1 MPILCRIKYINKKL
15 LLLKNQKTK
24 FLKKMANASIQKV
37 EKKEGSK
44 GSNIFAGLAIVI
56 CLVVGVLVW
65 YFIMGNPS
73 NFEGGTREGH
83 PNGFLGTVYK
93 GGVIVAV
100 LLGLLMMALVFSI
113 ERFMVISKAAG
124 KGNVEAFIARVQ
136 AQIKGGNINEAM
148 AECDKQQG
156 VVANV
161 VKAGLLKYEEVK
173 REGFDSERAEAA
185 IQQELEEATSLEM
198 PMLEKNLVILST
210 LVSIGTLVGLLGT
223 VSGMI
228 KAFSAMGAGS
238 TPDSAQLAVGISEAL
253 INTATGIG
261 TSTVS
266 IIAYNL
272 FTTKIDKLTYAIDE
286 AGFTIAQTY
295 RRFRARANNA

>member
-1 MPILCRIKYINKKL
+1 
-15 LLLKNQKTK
+15 
-24 FLKKMANASIQKV
+24 MANASVQKV
-37 EKKEGSK
+37 ETKGSSK

-83 PNGFLGTVYK
+83 PLGFLGTVYK

-113 ERFMVISKAAG
+113 ERFLVIGKAAG
-124 KGNVEAFIARVQ
+124 KGNIEKFIAKVQ
-136 AQIKGGNINEAM
+136 AQIKAGNINEAM

-156 VVANV
+156 TVANV

-173 REGFDSERAEAA
+173 KEGFDSERAEAA

-261 TSTVS
+261 TSTVA

-272 FTTKIDKLTYAIDE
+272 FTTKIDKLTYSIDE

>member
-1 MPILCRIKYINKKL
+1 
-15 LLLKNQKTK
+15 
-24 FLKKMANASIQKV
+24 MANASIQKV

-56 CLVVGVLVW
+56 CLLVGVLVW
-65 YFIMGNPS
+65 KFIMGSPS
-73 NFEGGTREGH
+73 NFEGGTTEGH
-83 PNGFLGTVYK
+83 PLGFLGTVYK

-113 ERFMVISKAAG
+113 ERFLVISKAAG
-124 KGNVEAFIARVQ
+124 KGNVEAFIAKVQ

-156 VVANV
+156 IVANV